1 MDDIRYLMRLLK
13 AVYGLLDLLL
23 VHHDIGQ
30 FLIVLQH
37 NDIISVAALYL
48 AKIICFLADVKCLL
62 QIGHRQSLV
71 LGGFS
76 ILSG

>member
-1 MDDIRYLMRLLK
+1 MDNIRYLMRLLET
-13 AVYGLLDLLL
+13 VYSLLCLLL

-48 AKIICFLADVKCLL
+48 AKIICLLADIKGLL